1 MQSLPWSLHSVRS
14 GQCFN
19 WMHDGKN
26 RKWWKLP
33 RGATVSQ
40 ERAEDPSYTEGWS
53 IHKILFNLCSA
64 RITHHKCA
72 CGGFR
77 YRPGLKL
84 LFQRLIHPHLVGT
97 TRQAH
102 ICPSDEPEGRAV
114 DCSTLQSPIFLFW
127 WSQLSDVR
135 CVCVCVGV
143 CVCVRVCVPG
153 LHGLLSIGP
162 AHRRAA
168 ATAGGSFWPP
178 GLFGEVVIWDS
189 APWEQQGQ
197 TTGLLHCGKSR
208 IQPFTTYFL
217 WLSIN
222 AEIII

>member
-1 MQSLPWSLHSVRS
+1 MNKCLKHRCGGHRNSSMFWTIEKSMQSLPWSLHSVRS

-143 CVCVRVCVPG
+143 CVRAWMDVRVKG
-153 LHGLLSIGP
+153 SIS
-162 AHRRAA
+162 
-168 ATAGGSFWPP
+168 TAN
-178 GLFGEVVIWDS
+178 
-189 APWEQQGQ
+189 
-197 TTGLLHCGKSR
+197 GKDDGR
-208 IQPFTTYFL
+208 TENQCPL
-217 WLSIN
+217 
-222 AEIII
+222 